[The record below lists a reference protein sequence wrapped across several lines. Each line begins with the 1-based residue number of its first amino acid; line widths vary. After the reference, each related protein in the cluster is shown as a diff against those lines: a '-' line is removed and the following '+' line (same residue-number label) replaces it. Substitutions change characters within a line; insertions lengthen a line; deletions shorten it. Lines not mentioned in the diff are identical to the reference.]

1 MFEPLP
7 VELQLVTVAVESMS
21 IGWTTMN
28 TDSLTTNLI
37 SDFEMTFRLSK
48 VGLLTDTPADI
59 QSILCATRA
68 KLQDKL
74 EPQVINRKLL
84 TKSIT
89 LDHCKMSQWPTITI
103 Y

>member
-1 MFEPLP
+1 MDDNEYGF
-7 VELQLVTVAVESMS
+7 
-21 IGWTTMN
+21 
-28 TDSLTTNLI
+28 
-37 SDFEMTFRLSK
+37 SDKKFNHFEMTFRLSK
-48 VGLLTDTPADI
+48 VGVLTDTPADI

-89 LDHCKMSQWPTITI
+89 LYHCKMSQWPAITI